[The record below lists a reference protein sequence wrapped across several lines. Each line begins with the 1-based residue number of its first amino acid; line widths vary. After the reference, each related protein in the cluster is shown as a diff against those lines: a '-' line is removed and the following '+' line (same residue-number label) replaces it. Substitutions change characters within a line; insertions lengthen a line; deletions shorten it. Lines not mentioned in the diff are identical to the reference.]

1 VIFFDPVSA
10 RPFVMK
16 MYHYFKIYKPYGM
29 LSQFTDRSGRPV
41 LKQLYDFPDN
51 VYPVGRLD
59 FDSEGLLLLTDD
71 KSLNS
76 SLLDP
81 LNKTEK
87 EYLVQVEGIPEEKKL
102 DLFREG
108 VVIEGRKTLPATA
121 EIIASPVVP
130 PRDPP
135 IRYRKNVPDSWLKII
150 ITEGRNRQVRKMCA
164 KIGYPVLRLIRIR
177 IKNFTLD
184 NMVPGEVVK
193 I

>member
-1 VIFFDPVSA
+1 
-10 RPFVMK
+10 MK
-16 MYHYFKIYKPYGM
+16 KYHYYKIYKPYGM
-29 LSQFTDRSGRPV
+29 LSQFTDKSGRPV
-41 LKQLYDFPDN
+41 LKHLYDFPDN

-71 KSLNS
+71 RSLNS

-87 EYLVQVEGIPEEKKL
+87 EYLVQVEGIPDEKRL
-102 DLFREG
+102 DLLREG
-108 VVIEGRKTLPATA
+108 VIIEGRKTLPAKA
-121 EIIASPVVP
+121 EIITSPVVP

-135 IRYRKNVPDSWLKII
+135 IRYRKNVPDSWLKIV
-150 ITEGRNRQVRKMCA
+150 ITEGRNRQIRKMCA

-177 IKNFTLD
+177 IKNFTID
-184 NMVPGEVVK
+184 KMVPGEIVK